1 MQLPPPEPGNPGSP
15 GTRPDFLAGQHLPPP
30 PQQERSRRKRHAL
43 LQSALSLFAQRG
55 YEDTSIED
63 IARQAHVSV
72 GGFYQHFVSKRQILL
87 VLMDSLIH
95 ESDSLTFNL
104 QGTDKEAIRDA
115 IMQIITQSF
124 QADWAYV
131 GLYRAWREAAVRDHE
146 LQAIYQQIDAWT
158 IQQMTFFFQA
168 MSHLPNA
175 RQDVDRTMFAWE
187 IALLFLRLAEIPPTD
202 PAPLVASLT
211 DLIYHALFTDNNS

>member
-1 MQLPPPEPGNPGSP
+1 LFLQLPPTEPGNP
-15 GTRPDFLAGQHLPPP
+15 GTRPDFLAGQHLPLP

-43 LQSALSLFAQRG
+43 LQSALALFAQRG
-55 YEDTSIED
+55 YEDTSIEG

-146 LQAIYQQIDAWT
+146 LQAIYQQIEAWT
-158 IQQMTFFFQA
+158 IRQMTIFFQA

-175 RQDVDRTMFAWE
+175 RQDIDRDMLAWE
-187 IALLFLRLAEIPPTD
+187 ISLLFLRLAEIPLAD

-211 DLIYHALFTDNNS
+211 DLIYHTLFTNNM